1 MFIKNIPDYA
11 KDFKNE
17 YLFILGIN
25 TEFKY
30 FLDNIKEA
38 THGLFENF
46 RVDKIKKFFG
56 KFLLYQNSG
65 YFKDLSN
72 FEIKS
77 SDVKNL
83 IKIKNF
89 FNDFNRFIEYKKD
102 CYSGD
107 EKNFIIPYPGFKN
120 IYDDFELFC
129 SKFKIK
135 YEADNRFWDYNADRD
150 RYRFRYCFIDIVL

>member
-17 YLFILGIN
+17 YLFIIGIN
-25 TEFKY
+25 NEFKY
-30 FLDNIKEA
+30 FLDNINEA
-38 THGLFENF
+38 TNGLFENF
-46 RVDKIKKFFG
+46 RVDKINKFIR

-83 IKIKNF
+83 IKIKKF
-89 FNDFNRFIEYKKD
+89 FNDFNKFIKYKKD
-102 CYSGD
+102 CYRGD
-107 EKNFIIPYPGFKN
+107 EQNFIIPFPGFKN
-120 IYDDFELFC
+120 IYYDFELCC

-135 YEADNRFWDYNADRD
+135 YESEDRFYDFDYDSVNFSD
-150 RYRFRYCFIDIVL
+150 